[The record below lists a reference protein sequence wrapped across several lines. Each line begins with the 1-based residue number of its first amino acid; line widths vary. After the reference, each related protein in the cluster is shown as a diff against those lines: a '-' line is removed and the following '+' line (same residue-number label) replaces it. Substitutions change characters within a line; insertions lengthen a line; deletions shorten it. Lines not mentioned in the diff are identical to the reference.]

1 MSDDADSPADPP
13 YSNRR
18 KHPRTP
24 LSLLVQYRF
33 NSFEDFLAE
42 YSLDISPGGMF
53 IRTDQPNEMGAMI
66 YLQFQLQDGSK
77 LIEGLGRVVWVTE
90 PNTPNKVAGMG
101 IEFVNFDEESMAL
114 IEEICSRK
122 AAAGRPKN

>member
-1 MSDDADSPADPP
+1 MSDDADGP
-13 YSNRR
+13 YANRR
-18 KHPRTP
+18 KHRRTP

-53 IRTDQPNEMGAMI
+53 IRTDEPQEMGSMI
-66 YLQFQLQDGSK
+66 YLQFQLKDGSK
-77 LIEGLGRVVWVTE
+77 LIEGLGRVCWVT
-90 PNTPNKVAGMG
+90 PPGTKDRTAGMG

-114 IEEICSRK
+114 IEEICTSK
-122 AAAGRPKN
+122 AQGKRPKN